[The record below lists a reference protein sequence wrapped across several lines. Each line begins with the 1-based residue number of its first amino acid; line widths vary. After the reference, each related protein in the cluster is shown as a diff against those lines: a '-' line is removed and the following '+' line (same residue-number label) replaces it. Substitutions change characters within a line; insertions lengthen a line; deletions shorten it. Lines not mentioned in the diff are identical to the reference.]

1 MRRIAL
7 IATLLI
13 GLGAGLASS
22 AGADDAHVYEIEMY
36 NAFGIVTGSNVRI
49 AGVEA
54 GSVTD
59 LAINDK
65 KRALVT
71 VELSGDLGTL
81 GEDTECSSEPQSL
94 IAEYYLNCAPS
105 GPPLEED
112 DDADDPDADIPAS
125 QVAQTVQTDL
135 VQNTL
140 REPFKRRLQL
150 LINEFGTALAGNPET
165 LNEAIRLGAPALTE
179 LQEVTEILASQ
190 NRIITDLN
198 VNSDRV
204 IGRLAERREDV
215 VRFVQEARDTA
226 EISLSRRDD
235 LSRNFEILDDFLV
248 ELTPV
253 LGDLEVLANAQVPL
267 LTDLRAAAPDL
278 NTLATTLP
286 AFNAAS
292 QISLESLGK
301 ASVVGDQAL
310 SRGRD
315 EIHQLAEAGT
325 KAPQTAEILADLL
338 RDLDDP
344 QRAVEIDTRVT
355 RDTGRDN
362 PEPGQPDTQGYTG
375 LEGLLNYAYFQ
386 PGALNQF
393 DQVGHLLHF
402 SLYNVNSGPCGSFS
416 SGRDLETGEPGLP
429 TGVGDAT
436 TTNVLE
442 ADNCV
447 AFLGP
452 NQPGINE
459 DLGLPK
465 YPAAVCPNGTEPE
478 AAREE
483 LCDPGE
489 SARARAGRA
498 SSDGAGGGD
507 NNGGSPGGAAGGGP
521 APGSD
526 PGDGGGSSPGASVP
540 DDILDDLLD
549 LPNQTPDLP
558 GNLGQG
564 LGGNGGAAG
573 GGASGGGADATE
585 DLLDFLLK
593 N

>member
-22 AGADDAHVYEIEMY
+22 AGADDAQVYEIEMY

-301 ASVVGDQAL
+301 ASVVGDQATRWRSL
-310 SRGRD
+310 VYTLLLVPTT
-315 EIHQLAEAGT
+315 LAPVALGYLGWPYALASVGLGT
-325 KAPQTAEILADLL
+325 WFTVRVVQSLVARRPAVDHGVFKASVVYLGLLFLAMFADLL
-338 RDLDDP
+338 
-344 QRAVEIDTRVT
+344 
-355 RDTGRDN
+355 
-362 PEPGQPDTQGYTG
+362 
-375 LEGLLNYAYFQ
+375 F
-386 PGALNQF
+386 
-393 DQVGHLLHF
+393 
-402 SLYNVNSGPCGSFS
+402 
-416 SGRDLETGEPGLP
+416 
-429 TGVGDAT
+429 
-436 TTNVLE
+436 
-442 ADNCV
+442 
-447 AFLGP
+447 
-452 NQPGINE
+452 
-459 DLGLPK
+459 
-465 YPAAVCPNGTEPE
+465 
-478 AAREE
+478 
-483 LCDPGE
+483 
-489 SARARAGRA
+489 
-498 SSDGAGGGD
+498 
-507 NNGGSPGGAAGGGP
+507 
-521 APGSD
+521 
-526 PGDGGGSSPGASVP
+526 
-540 DDILDDLLD
+540 
-549 LPNQTPDLP
+549 
-558 GNLGQG
+558 
-564 LGGNGGAAG
+564 
-573 GGASGGGADATE
+573 
-585 DLLDFLLK
+585 
-593 N
+593 

>member
-22 AGADDAHVYEIEMY
+22 AGADDAKVYEIEMY

-112 DDADDPDADIPAS
+112 DDADDPDPDIPAS
-125 QVAQTVQTDL
+125 QVSQTVQADL

-179 LQEVTEILASQ
+179 LQEVTKILASQ

-204 IGRLAERREDV
+204 IARLADRREDV

-235 LSRNFEILDDFLV
+235 LSRNFEILDDFLA

-253 LGDLEVLANAQVPL
+253 LGDLEVLADEQTPL

-315 EIHQLAEAGT
+315 EIRQLAEAGV

-344 QRAVEIDTRVT
+344 RRAIEIDTRVT

-362 PEPGQPDTQGYTG
+362 PEPDQRDTQGYTG
-375 LEGLLNYAYFQ
+375 LEGLLNYPYYQTLAV
-386 PGALNQF
+386 NQY

-402 SLYNVNSGPCGSFS
+402 SLYNVNSGPCGQFS
-416 SGRDLETGEPGLP
+416 TGRDPETGEPGLP
-429 TGVGDAT
+429 TGVGDGT

-465 YPAAVCPNGTEPE
+465 YPPAVCPNGTEPE

-489 SARARAGRA
+489 GARARTGRA
-498 SSDGAGGGD
+498 SSENGGGGG
-507 NNGGSPGGAAGGGP
+507 NGSPGGAAGGAP
-521 APGSD
+521 AAGSD
-526 PGDGGGSSPGASVP
+526 AGDGGGSSPPGSVP
-540 DDILDDLLD
+540 DDVLDDLLD

-564 LGGNGGAAG
+564 LGGNGGAG
-573 GGASGGGADATE
+573 GGAEAAE